1 MPCLQILSG
10 AEQADSGDEDYDD
23 NADDDDELE
32 VSGSPGRGFGGIVFP
47 SRGSTPEDDLDD
59 N

>member
-1 MPCLQILSG
+1 MQILSD

-23 NADDDDELE
+23 NDDDEDLDGLA
-32 VSGSPGRGFGGIVFP
+32 SSPGRGFGGIAFP
-47 SRGSTPEDDLDD
+47 SRGSTPDEDDFED